1 MQPSTQSL
9 AGDAQRRR
17 RQLTADAI
25 EFAAIDLFRQ
35 RPYEQVTAAEI
46 AEAARVSVR
55 TFYRYFPSKQ
65 DLLLA
70 LPRRYASLIAE
81 ATQGRPA
88 TERGFAAVR
97 AAIAQLSTVDDPKL
111 RRWQGAVALGAE
123 GDRMAQLVVSVT
135 SPILS
140 QALARRAHRGLDDAW
155 AEIGGALIATALTL
169 GAQRWAASGGS
180 LRTHVLAAVDIVGS
194 GLLPPRKPR

>member
-1 MQPSTQSL
+1 MQLSTQGL
-9 AGDAQRRR
+9 ADDAQRRR

-25 EFAAIDLFRQ
+25 ELAALDLFHQ
-35 RPYEQVTAAEI
+35 RPYEQVTAADI

-70 LPRRYASLIAE
+70 LPRRYASRIAE

-88 TERGFAAVR
+88 KERGFAAVR
-97 AAIAQLSTVDDPKL
+97 AAIEELSTVDDPEL
-111 RRWQGAVALGAE
+111 RQWQGAVALGAE

-140 QALARRAHRGLDDAW
+140 QALARRAHRGKDDAW

-169 GAQRWAASGGS
+169 GARRWATSGGS

-194 GLLPPRKPR
+194 GLLPPHKPR